1 MSRRPS
7 SSLTDAELR
16 IMRVLWDLKLAT
28 VTEVVER
35 MQSDEATVPAYNSL
49 LTILTILERKGYVR
63 HEKDGRAFTFEPIV
77 DRGVA
82 RKSALTHLLAKFF
95 DNSPELLVLDLF
107 GDDHLDPEEVARLR
121 ELIDANVPTTVK
133 PKRGRKR

>member
-1 MSRRPS
+1 
-7 SSLTDAELR
+7 
-16 IMRVLWDLKLAT
+16 MRVLWDLKRGT
-28 VTEVVER
+28 VTEIVER
-35 MQSDEATVPAYNSL
+35 MQSVDAAVPAYNSL
-49 LTILTILERKGYVR
+49 LTILGILERKGYVR

-107 GDDHLDPEEVARLR
+107 GHDRLDPEEVARLR
-121 ELIDANVPTTVK
+121 DLLDANVSTTTGK

>member
-7 SSLTDAELR
+7 PSLTDAELR
-16 IMRVLWDLKLAT
+16 IMRVLWDLKRAT

-35 MQSDEATVPAYNSL
+35 MRSDEATVPAYNSL
-49 LTILTILERKGYVR
+49 LTILGILERKGYVR

-77 DRGVA
+77 DRSVA
-82 RKSALTHLLAKFF
+82 RKSALRHLVAKFF

-107 GDDHLDPEEVARLR
+107 GNDHLGPEEVARLR
-121 ELIDANVPTTVK
+121 QLIDGHVPTTAKV
-133 PKRGRKR
+133 KRGKK